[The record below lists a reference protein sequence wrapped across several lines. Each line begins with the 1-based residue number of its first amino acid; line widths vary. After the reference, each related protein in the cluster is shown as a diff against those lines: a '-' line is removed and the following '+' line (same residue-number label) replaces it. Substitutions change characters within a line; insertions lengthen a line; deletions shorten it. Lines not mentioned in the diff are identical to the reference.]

1 MLGMAG
7 SSTAPLRRPRCF
19 LAGLAAY
26 YQRGL
31 RVASRCAPASFK
43 GRRCPKGQNGN
54 QNRLLGARPF
64 RRLHGCRVTV
74 GLFPEKVTAQC
85 GSVSAAHECEH
96 LFGGCMSKRNLR
108 TSVKAGAV
116 AASNITTEL
125 NRAFAAARVNA
136 LMGGVDLGDTIDPL
150 SLIHKALKAA
160 HASGKLTDQ
169 QYTEKARELLEM
181 LGATV
186 VSLFSQQ
193 NVSGKRPPR

>member
-1 MLGMAG
+1 MRA
-7 SSTAPLRRPRCF
+7 F
-19 LAGLAAY
+19 I
-26 YQRGL
+26 
-31 RVASRCAPASFK
+31 
-43 GRRCPKGQNGN
+43 
-54 QNRLLGARPF
+54 
-64 RRLHGCRVTV
+64 
-74 GLFPEKVTAQC
+74 
-85 GSVSAAHECEH
+85 
-96 LFGGCMSKRNLR
+96 GGCMNKRNLR

-169 QYTEKARELLEM
+169 QYTETARELLEM

-193 NVSGKRPPR
+193 IVSGKRPPR